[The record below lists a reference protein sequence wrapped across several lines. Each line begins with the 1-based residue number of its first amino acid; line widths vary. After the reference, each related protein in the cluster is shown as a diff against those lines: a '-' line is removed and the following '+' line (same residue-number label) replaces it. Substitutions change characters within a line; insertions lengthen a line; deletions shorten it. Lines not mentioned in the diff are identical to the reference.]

1 MPIDYAQISS
11 TEDQRPSATTPTQIT
26 LNQNDSISGIE
37 HSAESPGTIRIQD
50 SGIYV
55 IIAAPQVGRTTGF
68 FISAVTI
75 TLSFLWITKFT
86 I

>member
-1 MPIDYAQISS
+1 MISHYMLMPIDYAQITS
-11 TEDQRPSATTPTQIT
+11 TEDQRPTTTTPTQIT

-55 IIAAPQVGRTTGF
+55 IIAAHKLDENQVRRIVLLTFG
-68 FISAVTI
+68 
-75 TLSFLWITKFT
+75 
-86 I
+86 